1 MSLVYNNV
9 WIHECRT
16 LAFETGPDYDPT
28 NTDAM
33 WQNTYVRVRGFVTA
47 SQGQFPIAGEAGVSS
62 ATTFKALMDKLSTPR
77 RSLEYKIGSVTM
89 ITHPGGLDAKLGP
102 IPDKPKIH
110 EVNTGVFLV
119 EFGVRCFQVRC
130 DTDCEERDPVVSLR
144 WTQTES
150 FDENWYS
157 RLTTQGRLIV
167 RSDLLQ
173 SADSFRPQATPPI
186 LPDYRR
192 VSSRYTLSPDG
203 TQLEFQFEDQEV
215 DRLPPLGATKASGKF
230 TVTSPKPGIARF
242 GQVDIHL
249 EGPKGTSRKQLLIR
263 AMAMGYSKLLSERFF
278 TENQSLPIIWG
289 AFKEDLF
296 EPAVDVSMQGLLAP
310 IVGGSYLAATSGIFA
325 GTPGDNTPPPDI
337 MRSVG
342 QMPFGMAEN
351 RQGLAPPIRKRLAGL
366 LAAAFRDPCACLV
379 SETELRTDG
388 ASGGTGNPDIVGP
401 PNQVPPADIG
411 IAELSTL
418 PSVVD
423 LVADRAPYDTYSIE
437 TSYGHNSGRVLMP
450 GTGLGANGGVG
461 KVVDLTGEQMVMTVT
476 WVAGRTARP
485 PILPVYET
493 GHPGFVPIRAAVT
506 TQSILPSADGGAPMY
521 LTAGFYQ
528 YAIVRPQTVE
538 LRAAVPPMMGPAAQP
553 AALAAVGFWENIFQL
568 GTQAANTNPFAPGGV
583 APGIQPPSDIAPP
596 GTGLLDLPPG
606 GGIWSFGGFV
616 DLGGG
621 GPPVNP

>member
-33 WQNTYVRVRGFVTA
+33 WQNTYVKVRGFVSA
-47 SQGQFPIAGEAGVSS
+47 SEGQFPSSGSAATLAG
-62 ATTFKALMDKLSTPR
+62 LMDKLSAPR
-77 RSLEYKIGSVTM
+77 RSLTYKIGATTM
-89 ITHPGGLDAKLGP
+89 VSHPGGLDAKLGP

-130 DTDCEERDPVVSLR
+130 DTDCEENDPVVSLR

-173 SADSFRPQATPPI
+173 SGDSFRAQATPPI
-186 LPDYRR
+186 LPDYKR
-192 VSSRYTLSPDG
+192 VSARYTLSPDG

-215 DRLPPLGATKASGKF
+215 DRLPPLGCTKASGKF
-230 TVTSPKPGIARF
+230 TVTSPKPGISRF

-249 EGPKGTSRKQLLIR
+249 EGPKGSSRKRLMVR
-263 AMAMGYSKLLSERFF
+263 AIAMGYSKLLSERFF

-289 AFKEDLF
+289 TFREDLF
-296 EPAVDVSMQGLLAP
+296 EAAVDVSMQGMLAP
-310 IVGGSYLAATSGIFA
+310 IVGGSFIAATSGVFA

-342 QMPFGMAEN
+342 QMPFGMASD

-379 SETELRTDG
+379 AETELRTDG
-388 ASGGTGNPDIVGP
+388 ATGGSGNPDIIGP
-401 PNQVPPADIG
+401 PNQVPEADIG
-411 IAELSTL
+411 TAELSTF

-423 LVADRAPYDTYSIE
+423 LVTDRAPYDTYSIE
-437 TSYGHNSGRVLMP
+437 SSYGFNSGKVQMP
-450 GTGLGANGGVG
+450 ATGIGVNGGVG
-461 KVVDLTGEQMVMTVT
+461 KVVELVGEQMVLTVT

-485 PILPVYET
+485 PVLPVYASGDPRLE
-493 GHPGFVPIRAAVT
+493 PIRGAITSQGV
-506 TQSILPSADGGAPMY
+506 LPSADGGAPMY

-528 YAIVRPQTVE
+528 YAIIAPQVVE
-538 LRAAVPPMMGPAAQP
+538 LKAAVPPMMGPAAQQP
-553 AALAAVGFWENIFQL
+553 ALQAMGFWGHVFDLAAG
-568 GTQAANTNPFAPGGV
+568 GGGAGGTNPFAPGGV
-583 APGIQPPSDIAPP
+583 TPGITPPDVAPP

-606 GGIWSFGGFV
+606 GGIWSFGGFI

-621 GPPVNP
+621 ATVNP